1 MGTKSG
7 VRKAHH
13 QAGANDGGGGTAWFR
28 KESLAP
34 MTSGPSG
41 DFPADNDP
49 IFLGFIALAAVAAP
63 PGSGPVLARLVVP
76 LPEGHR

>member
-1 MGTKSG
+1 MGTQPG

-13 QAGANDGGGGTAWFR
+13 QTGANDGGGGTAWFR

-34 MTSGPSG
+34 MTFGPPGNS
-41 DFPADNDP
+41 PADNDQAL
-49 IFLGFIALAAVAAP
+49 LGFIPLAPVAALP
-63 PGSGPVLARLVVP
+63 DSGPVHARLVVP